1 MLQDCHLNSTLE
13 SSQENILNE
22 AVNASTSLV
31 SLPETPVRPE
41 KPKRRWL
48 REALT
53 NNNEQV
59 NANMCRPSVII
70 ASPRVFEPT
79 NTSTPAKSGG
89 SLIRAMHNAEKQW
102 TGAIALMQL
111 AGSNVQC

>member
-13 SSQENILNE
+13 SSQENVLNE
-22 AVNASTSLV
+22 AVNASASMI
-31 SLPETPVRPE
+31 SLPETPIRPE
-41 KPKRRWL
+41 KLKRRWL

-53 NNNEQV
+53 NNNEQI

-79 NTSTPAKSGG
+79 NTSTPAKPGG
-89 SLIRAMHNAEKQW
+89 TLIRALHNSEKQW

-111 AGSNVQC
+111 AGSNGPC